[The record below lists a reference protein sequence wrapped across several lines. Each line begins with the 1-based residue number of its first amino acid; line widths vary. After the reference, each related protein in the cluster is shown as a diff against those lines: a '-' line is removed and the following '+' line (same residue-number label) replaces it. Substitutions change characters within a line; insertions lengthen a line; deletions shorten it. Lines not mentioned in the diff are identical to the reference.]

1 MSFDIWISHGDSAT
15 LTAIE
20 LKSLNKVVDWG
31 KVSIVRAAHHGT
43 TRKAALCW
51 ALGELHKGFRNR
63 SREWLRMLES
73 CLKSAAKTSTA
84 VHYVKLVALRGL
96 QRMQISLRQKL
107 ASSAPVERLILR
119 NRPRQ
124 LFAAHPPVAPPSFA

>member
-1 MSFDIWISHGDSAT
+1 MSFDIWLTHGDGAT
-15 LTAIE
+15 LTIIE

-31 KVSIVRAAHHGT
+31 KIPVTHAWRHDA
-43 TRKAALCW
+43 TREATLCQV
-51 ALGELHKGFRNR
+51 LNELCKGLRNR

-73 CLKSAAKTSTA
+73 CLKLATKTSTA
-84 VHYVKLVALRGL
+84 VHYVKLVALRRL

-119 NRPRQ
+119 NRPRL
-124 LFAAHPPVAPPSFA
+124 LFAAHPPIAPPSLA